1 MSAEGHAEAPADAA
15 ALQQQAEV
23 NNDRLEIVLLCLA
36 TGLSVVLVSCLW
48 VFVALF

>member
-1 MSAEGHAEAPADAA
+1 MSAEGHAQAPADTA
-15 ALQQQAEV
+15 ALQEQVAV
-23 NNDRLEIVLLCLA
+23 NDILEIVLLCLA